1 MSDGARGRGRP
12 KLTEEQKAARK
23 TERDAK
29 KGNGAPEPKIPT
41 SDDRPAHEARNGSPK
56 VAKEPLS
63 DEQRQAIFFGHKK
76 LYEKEL
82 ARKKAAD
89 AAFKV
94 ACKLIKSENTK
105 VADIKLAIEL
115 EDPEGSTEMRER
127 FERQLEVA
135 RWVGAEVGTQ
145 FQLFEDRTP
154 IDDRVRADGKRD
166 GLKGLKCEPPK
177 SLPGNLMSVYADGW
191 AEGQAVLASKITQQK
206 ADDAAAFDD
215 SLPTSH

>member
-12 KLTEEQKAARK
+12 RLSDTEKAARK
-23 TERDAK
+23 AERDAK
-29 KGNGAPEPKIPT
+29 KGNGAEPKIPT
-41 SDDRPAHEARNGSPK
+41 SDDRPAHEARNGKPY

-63 DEQRQAIFFGHKK
+63 DEQRQAVFFGHKS

-82 ARKKAAD
+82 KKKKAAD
-89 AAFKV
+89 ASFKV

-105 VADIKLAIEL
+105 LADIKLAIEL

-135 RWVGAEVGTQ
+135 RWVGAPVGTQ
-145 FQLFEDRTP
+145 FSFFEDRAP
-154 IDDRVRADGKRD
+154 IEERVRADGKRD

-206 ADDAAAFDD
+206 TEDAKAFDD
-215 SLPTSH
+215 TLPTSH